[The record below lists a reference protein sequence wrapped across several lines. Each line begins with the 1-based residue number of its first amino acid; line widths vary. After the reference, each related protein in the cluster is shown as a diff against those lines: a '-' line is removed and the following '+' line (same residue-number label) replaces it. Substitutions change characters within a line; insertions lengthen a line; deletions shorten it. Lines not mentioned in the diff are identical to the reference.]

1 MLVIGL
7 TGGIGSGK
15 TTAANLFEKKN
26 ITVIDADKIARELV
40 FIDMPA
46 YQQICAH
53 FGSKVLTNN
62 NRIDRKKLGKRIF
75 QNEKDR
81 IWLENLLHPLIRAE
95 MQTALEACSSDYAVL
110 VIPLLLE
117 TNKNPRVD
125 RVLVVDAPLEL
136 QQKRTQ
142 SRDNRLLDEINAIIS
157 TQIDRQTRLDLAD
170 DVIQN
175 DGTLEH
181 LQTQVDK
188 LHEEYVKL
196 AQSTNLSHT

>member
-40 FIDMPA
+40 FIDTPA

-53 FGSKVLTNN
+53 FGSNVLTESK
-62 NRIDRKKLGKRIF
+62 RIDRKKLGKRIF
-75 QNEKDR
+75 QNEADR
-81 IWLENLLHPLIRAE
+81 KWLESLLHPLIRNE
-95 MQTALEACSSDYAVL
+95 MEIALKASSSQYAIL
-110 VIPLLLE
+110 VIALLLE
-117 TNKNPRVD
+117 TEKNPLVD
-125 RVLVVDAPLEL
+125 RILVIDAPIEL

-157 TQIDRQTRLDLAD
+157 TQIDRQARLDEAHD
-170 DVIQN
+170 IIQN

-188 LHEEYVKL
+188 LHEEYVKRAESENHL
-196 AQSTNLSHT
+196 PS